1 MFLLIV
7 LKNAGS
13 ISSTIIIMC
22 KGSHVSANV
31 RTNITSILTPCKYI
45 DDNLKLLAWILNV
58 KLANKQND
66 TFKTNKKVDI

>member
-13 ISSTIIIMC
+13 ISSTIISMC

-31 RTNITSILTPCKYI
+31 RTNISSILTPCKYI
-45 DDNLKLLAWILNV
+45 DDNLKRLPWILNV

-66 TFKTNKKVDI
+66 TFKTNKEVDI